1 MMTGVI
7 VLYCLSLVFF
17 FIAGKTRRKFFTVIE
32 GSCLMTG
39 WVLHSYL
46 ILKRAIEAQRFPL
59 TDTYETLIVFAW
71 LIVMLSFYATLRL
84 GFRWIKFLGIIVAV
98 CLQVFSLFIND
109 AIRPLMPSLRS
120 GWLYF
125 HVGSYFIA
133 YASFA
138 IAFGLG
144 IVYII
149 NFLCC
154 RGNNKALLDSL
165 EGMIF
170 QVLDHGFPFLTVG
183 LACGSMWASISWGR
197 FWNWDAKEVWAL
209 TTWLIYAGCLHLR
222 HTRNLRGMNAALLAM
237 MGFIVILFTYIGV
250 NLFFPTLH
258 SYA

>member
-1 MMTGVI
+1 MMIGVI
-7 VLYCLSLVFF
+7 VLYFLSFVLLLIPGKFQRKV
-17 FIAGKTRRKFFTVIE
+17 IAFAE
-32 GSCLMTG
+32 TG
-39 WVLHSYL
+39 FLCVGGGLHGYL
-46 ILKRAIEAQRFPL
+46 IVERAIEARRFPL

-71 LIVMLSFYATLRL
+71 LVVILSFFAAVRF
-84 GFRWIKFLGIIVAV
+84 GFRWIRLLGIIVTL
-98 CLQVFSLFIND
+98 CLLTFSLFIND
-109 AIRPLMPSLRS
+109 VIRPLMPSLRS

-125 HVGSYFIA
+125 HVGAYFIA

-138 IAFGLG
+138 IAFGLSTVFIG
-144 IVYII
+144 ISL
-149 NFLCC
+149 FG
-154 RGNNKALLDSL
+154 RDRQKTMLDTL

-170 QVLDHGFPFLTVG
+170 RVIDMGFPFLTVG
-183 LACGSMWASISWGR
+183 LACGAMWASISWGR

-222 HTRNLRGMNAALLAM
+222 HTQNLRGMNAALLAM

>member
-1 MMTGVI
+1 MMTGAVA
-7 VLYCLSLVFF
+7 LYFLSLVFSL
-17 FIAGKTRRKFFTVIE
+17 IGWKIRGKLFVVIE
-32 GSCLMTG
+32 GFFLMTG
-39 WVLHSYL
+39 WALHSYL
-46 ILKRAIEAQRFPL
+46 ILKRSIEAQRFPL

-71 LIVMLSFYATLRL
+71 LIVVLSFYATLRL
-84 GFRWIKFLGIIVAV
+84 GARWIKSLGMTAAL
-98 CLQVFSLFIND
+98 CLLVFSLFIND
-109 AIRPLMPSLRS
+109 TIQPLMPSLRS
-120 GWLYF
+120 GWLYV
-125 HVGSYFIA
+125 HVGAYLIA

-138 IAFGLG
+138 IAFGLSA
-144 IVYII
+144 VF
-149 NFLCC
+149 FLTFL
-154 RGNNKALLDSL
+154 RHRDKKAMLDNL

-170 QVLDHGFPFLTVG
+170 RVIDMGFPLLTVG

-222 HTRNLRGMNAALLAM
+222 HTQNLRGMNAALLAM